1 MVKSILEEANYSDIW
16 LAKGVPNQDSFI
28 KSLRTRLQNNHD
40 DMIKRLMFNDNRP
53 NNKGQ
58 NKLRTYRTFKTDHM
72 QEKYLHIIKDSKVR
86 SAVTKLRLSAHH
98 LMIEKGR
105 QLRIN
110 LEDRLCTKCNQN
122 MVENELHAVMNG
134 SAYKSER
141 NDLFNILAKEIKDW
155 NNLSTTNRFIQIMKI
170 TIQVIKTGQF
180 IHHIIN
186 FDSAN
191 KP

>member
-1 MVKSILEEANYSDIW
+1 MS
-16 LAKGVPNQDSFI
+16 
-28 KSLRTRLQNNHD
+28 
-40 DMIKRLMFNDNRP
+40 NDNRP

-58 NKLRTYRTFKTDHM
+58 NKLRTYRTFKTD
-72 QEKYLHIIKDSKVR
+72 Q
-86 SAVTKLRLSAHH
+86 LRLSAHH

-105 QLRIN
+105 QLWLN

-122 MVENELHAVMNG
+122 VVENELRAVMNC

-170 TIQVIKTGQF
+170 TRRLTRGPPSGRIRGRCGRPAVSRGRTPVDPSLPGLARVF
-180 IHHIIN
+180 ILLIDTATQKVPMKNI
-186 FDSAN
+186 
-191 KP
+191 